1 MKTLRKNDILFAS
14 GIPDSLTKDL
24 CFEIE
29 KQYNNNHVRCANEG
43 SAIAEAI
50 GFYLKKKKLP
60 LVYMQNSG
68 LGNAINPIISLA
80 HKKIFN
86 IPLFL
91 IIGWR
96 GELGKDIKDEPQHIK
111 QGEVTKNFLD
121 NLDIIYEIIDAK
133 SDFKKKILKLK
144 KISLK
149 KKKIVA
155 LLIRKNSFENKKNY
169 ITQKEKLPTREQA
182 LKCLVNEIPKNSIV
196 VSTTGILSR
205 ELHEINNYMKKI
217 YNFMCVGGM
226 GHASSIAS
234 GIAKNTKKKVFCFD
248 GDGALTMHLGSLT
261 TTSKNKN
268 LIHVVF
274 NNGTH
279 ESVGGQK
286 TSSNGLK
293 LFKIASTL
301 GYNYHFRCTKIN
313 DVKKLIK
320 FALKKNKSF
329 FLEIL
334 IQNGHR
340 KNISRPSKNMKLL
353 VNKFMS
359 KI

>member
-1 MKTLRKNDILFAS
+1 
-14 GIPDSLTKDL
+14 
-24 CFEIE
+24 
-29 KQYNNNHVRCANEG
+29 
-43 SAIAEAI
+43 
-50 GFYLKKKKLP
+50 
-60 LVYMQNSG
+60 
-68 LGNAINPIISLA
+68 
-80 HKKIFN
+80 
-86 IPLFL
+86 
-91 IIGWR
+91 
-96 GELGKDIKDEPQHIK
+96 
-111 QGEVTKNFLD
+111 
-121 NLDIIYEIIDAK
+121 
-133 SDFKKKILKLK
+133 
-144 KISLK
+144 
-149 KKKIVA
+149 
-155 LLIRKNSFENKKNY
+155 
-169 ITQKEKLPTREQA
+169 
-182 LKCLVNEIPKNSIV
+182 
-196 VSTTGILSR
+196 
-205 ELHEINNYMKKI
+205 
-217 YNFMCVGGM
+217 
-226 GHASSIAS
+226 
-234 GIAKNTKKKVFCFD
+234 
-248 GDGALTMHLGSLT
+248 MHLGSLT